1 MLDTTVTATEL
12 APGIVLH
19 TIETP
24 SIGNRSYLVEQEGWA
39 VAIDV
44 ERDVQRFADIVE
56 QRGLHLGAVAET
68 HLHNDY
74 LSGGW
79 ALARRVG
86 GEYLVPSGPAYS
98 MPARATRDTETVEA
112 GPIRVLVLETPGHT
126 DAHQTLVVLDARG
139 EPVGAF
145 TGGSWLIGGAGRT
158 DLMGEQNIV
167 PLTRA
172 QYRSIRRLGGELPDA
187 TRVLPTHGFGSSCL
201 AGPLELSS
209 GDTVGDQKA
218 SSMVFRVSEEEYLEA
233 FVRGSGPIPPY
244 YPSMAPRNVHGPD
257 AWAPPTAPA
266 LSPTAATASGATII
280 DVRPWG
286 AFERGHLPGSIAMP
300 ATGAVARWAGWQ
312 LPVGTPYVLVAD
324 SEQVAEDAHRD
335 LARIGFDEVQ
345 GIVIADELDAETVA
359 VDSAPF
365 SALAQRQRAG
375 TAPVV
380 LDVRADDEWR
390 LGHVVG
396 AVHRPAQTIEPDA
409 QLADE
414 PVWVYCASGYRAGLV
429 GSLVAREGG
438 AVTVIA
444 EAVDAAPGSGVDWCF
459 AADCPDDRCT
469 ASATEPTVSR

>member
-44 ERDVQRFADIVE
+44 ERDVQRFSDIVE
-56 QRGLHLGAVAET
+56 QRGLRLGAVAET

-79 ALARRVG
+79 ALARRAG

-112 GPIRVLVLETPGHT
+112 GPIRLLVLETPGHT
-126 DAHQTLVVLDARG
+126 DAHQTLVVLDASG

-167 PLTRA
+167 PLTRS

-209 GDTVGDQKA
+209 GDTVGDQKS

-244 YPSMAPRNVHGPD
+244 YPSMAPRNVHGPE
-257 AWAPPTAPA
+257 AWQPPTAPA
-266 LSPTAATASGATII
+266 LSPDAAAAAGATII
-280 DVRPWG
+280 DVRPWP
-286 AFERGHLPGSIAMP
+286 AFERGHLAGSVAMP

-312 LPVGTPYVLVAD
+312 LPVGAPYVLVAE
-324 SEQVAEDAHRD
+324 SAETAEGAHRD
-335 LARIGFDEVQ
+335 LARIGFDELR
-345 GIVIADELDAETVA
+345 GIVIADELEAEA
-359 VDSAPF
+359 VDSEPF
-365 SALAQRQRAG
+365 SALAERQRAG
-375 TAPVV
+375 TTPVV

-396 AVHRPAQTIEPDA
+396 AVHRPAQTIDA
-409 QLADE
+409 AVQVADE

-429 GSLVAREGG
+429 GSLMAREGG

-444 EAVDAAPGSGVDWCF
+444 EAVDAAPASGVDWCF

-469 ASATEPTVSR
+469 ASATEPAVRG